1 MNAFAE
7 ALAVLHADP
16 NLGEDAV
23 YLPPGNGAP
32 VPCRVLRRQ
41 PDPVIDMG
49 QHHVRQAGWIFS
61 IRIAEVPQPV
71 KGAKLEMGV
80 GREPWAVMPWD
91 GLREIFDVQ
100 MDEAMLSHRVSVR

>member
-41 PDPVIDMG
+41 PDPVLDLG
-49 QHHVRQAGWIFS
+49 QHHVRQAGWVFEIQV
-61 IRIAEVPQPV
+61 AEVASPE
-71 KGAKLEMGV
+71 KGGQLQLAAG
-80 GREPWAVMPWD
+80 A
-91 GLREIFDVQ
+91 REIFDVQ
-100 MDEAMLSHRVSVR
+100 LDEAMLSHRVSVR